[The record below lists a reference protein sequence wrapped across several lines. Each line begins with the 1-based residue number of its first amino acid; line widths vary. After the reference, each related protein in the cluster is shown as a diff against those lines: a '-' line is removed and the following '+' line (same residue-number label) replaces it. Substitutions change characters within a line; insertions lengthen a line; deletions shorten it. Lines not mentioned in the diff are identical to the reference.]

1 MSMSVISKKEVL
13 DSERLKIK
21 QRNSLLIDD
30 IEGTRTLLP
39 GYKFK
44 NKPHFDLNIQDIR
57 GTSS

>member
-13 DSERLKIK
+13 DSERLKNK